1 MPSENQL
8 AQMAAARALSIKNNS
23 CYPDDSVS
31 MPNTS
36 KQPGSM
42 PVAPNSEDKLYGE

>member
-8 AQMAAARALSIKNNS
+8 AQMAAAKNLSMKNNS
-23 CYPDDSVS
+23 CYPNDKIP

-42 PVAPNSEDKLYGE
+42 DVTPPSEDKMYGR